1 MCWLSESPSSVRDRS
16 TEERLIRSA
25 CFASDLYLSG
35 SLDAFESGR
44 ACRGAPDVV
53 QRQRHGKKDRW
64 LKQLFMVR
72 HLINTLGGEMEETLV
87 QLKWIYYD

>member
-1 MCWLSESPSSVRDRS
+1 ML
-16 TEERLIRSA
+16 
-25 CFASDLYLSG
+25 
-35 SLDAFESGR
+35 FESGR
-44 ACRGAPDVV
+44 ACRGVPDVV
-53 QRQRHGKKDRW
+53 QRQRHDRKDGW

>member
-1 MCWLSESPSSVRDRS
+1 MRDRS

-25 CFASDLYLSG
+25 CFASDLYLSS

-44 ACRGAPDVV
+44 ACRGAPDVI
-53 QRQRHGKKDRW
+53 QRQRHGKNDRW

-72 HLINTLGGEMEETLV
+72 HPVNTLGGEMETLV

>member
-1 MCWLSESPSSVRDRS
+1 M
-16 TEERLIRSA
+16 EERLIRSA

-35 SLDAFESGR
+35 PLDAFESGR

-53 QRQRHGKKDRW
+53 QRQRHGKRDRW